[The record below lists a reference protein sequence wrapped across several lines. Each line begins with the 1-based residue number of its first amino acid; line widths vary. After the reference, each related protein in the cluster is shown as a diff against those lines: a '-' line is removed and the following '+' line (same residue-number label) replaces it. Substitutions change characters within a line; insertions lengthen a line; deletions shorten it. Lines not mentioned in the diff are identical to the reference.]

1 MARHA
6 EHPKHA
12 APRED
17 DLFETHGPGGVD
29 SDSMTRREWRAQQAQ
44 EESQAVDYREPL
56 VAAPTAEDGPAYR
69 DAFEAAE
76 SGLNE
81 RAASEILFAKEVATS
96 VESVEQ
102 EVADVRQQVA
112 EVKSDYEL
120 RIAEQKSEYEAKLQ
134 ALADYHAAE
143 LAKLWAK
150 IEGTTPAP
158 VEQPSAAAALPQT
171 EAEPTAAVAEESVR
185 ARLGKEFGEIN
196 NLDEATAKR
205 IYEVSSGYDLSDP
218 EKLAEYKEELRAA
231 GVDLSTTS
239 VSDELLVGYVESARQ
254 ADTDGTLLDA
264 PEVHVGR
271 HDAESAARHAPSFPE
286 ATSQPA
292 AELDPALAKAAG
304 FSDEEIERI
313 NAERRTVAAH
323 APTELAGATPPVT
336 GETPEPAPGAGDGEP
351 EPAAAA
357 GEGEAAEPAAGTTPE
372 QDADTGLN
380 PVDRLKKEREA
391 LVEDLQRA
399 EADENEDPEK
409 IAELKAEIEKLDME
423 IVAVEAARDSSTG
436 VAEGAAGSPETGSE
450 QQTPLGDLPTKPGSE
465 VTMGTPES
473 KRNRFVIKMKNW
485 YQRAF
490 GNRIQEEQAV
500 EAAARRW
507 AYYEELGEGNVDEG
521 RKLST
526 AADMAVSLTK
536 EGAPLANYE
545 VTPEGL
551 KDAEGKAID
560 LAGTRAALIAQ
571 GMGTKEYIGQ
581 LSDEQLVDKLMQ
593 AKEMSERT
601 KAAIEGRKEEE
612 LRGFDFD
619 RLTPDQRRSM
629 AQDIYG
635 SRMADWD
642 DKTIQDALQGNNK
655 LQNFIAGGVRYSA
668 NKLGTDLWVTKVG
681 LGLLRDELR
690 SKPEESP
697 EERKKRIRR
706 SIGVVALGA
715 GGALGTIWG
724 AVSLARM
731 TQGAGDAAAEMSGGM
746 NIHGL
751 GQGPYEGAAD
761 TPYYGLGQ
769 SPYDAGAGESIATDG
784 DARGMDVR
792 GDYGTEAGIDGLN
805 LNENEV
811 EGITITA
818 EHIDNP
824 APYQEYQH
832 ADKITTTSMQGQL
845 DMTSAETAYNDIED
859 NALQMTEQAS
869 MMVKAM
875 LSEEDDAQ
883 LAQLERLGLVGLDDN
898 QRAEALRDPELRAET
913 LNVLRDCG
921 SELSITEGATGKFY
935 NYGAEAIAWDENGN
949 VTDVRIVQSEI
960 HLNNVD
966 LLKIVNAGGEV
977 SYFNSQCGNFLTEQ
991 PVPDIPVVPY
1001 VPTEGTGTEGTGEEG
1016 TGTEGTGEEGTG
1028 TEGTGE
1034 EGTGVEGTGEEGTGT
1049 EGTGEEGTGTEGT
1062 GEEGTGTEGTGEEGT
1077 GTEGTGEEGTGTEG
1091 TGEEGGEV
1099 QVKNPE
1105 EDINANLNLPEQIQ
1119 MGDSRAD
1126 AGELKDATP
1135 PPAEYTK
1142 PQPQPDP
1149 GPAPEAQPVTPEV
1162 REEEVVQAPVA
1173 DGANG
1178 SVGEDRQRELEES
1191 GAGGLETD
1199 ENGTPIGNDGRVDG

>member
-205 IYEVSSGYDLSDP
+205 IYEVASGYDLSDP
-218 EKLAEYKEELRAA
+218 EKLAEYKEELKAA

-286 ATSQPA
+286 ATSQSA

-500 EAAARRW
+500 EAAAKRW

-619 RLTPDQRRSM
+619 QLTPDQRRSM

-811 EGITITA
+811 EGIVITPD
-818 EHIDNP
+818 HITDS
-824 APYQEYQH
+824 YHEYQH
-832 ADKITTTSMQGQL
+832 ADKITTTSMQGEL
-845 DMTSAETAYNDIED
+845 DMTSAETAYVDLED
-859 NALQMTEQAS
+859 NAIEMTEQAS
-869 MMVKAM
+869 MLAKAT
-875 LSEEDDAQ
+875 LGHE
-883 LAQLERLGLVGLDDN
+883 QLEQLGLAGMDDN
-898 QRAEALRDPELRAET
+898 QRAEALRDPELRAEA
-913 LNVLRDCG
+913 LNLMRESGAEV
-921 SELSITEGATGKFY
+921 SIVEGASGTYY
-935 NYGAEAIAWDENGN
+935 NYGAEVVERDENGN
-949 VTDVRIVQSEI
+949 VTDVRIVQNEL
-960 HLNNVD
+960 HLSNVD
-966 LLKIVNAGGEV
+966 LLKIVNVDGEV

-991 PVPDIPVVPY
+991 PVPDIPVVPAVPVVPE
-1001 VPTEGTGTEGTGEEG
+1001 VPTNERPPETETPPPVTEKETESTPKENDESTPKEDDESTPKENDESTPKEDDESTPKEDDESTPKEGEEKADDEKTDDEKADDELTQKDEDNFIGEEG
-1016 TGTEGTGEEGTG
+1016 KPLVPEVDTPPEVAPPVVEAPVVSETEGGQAPGSETDTTVPDAVPPPPPPPGEEVIAPPIDVSDNEPVQ
-1028 TEGTGE
+1028 EG
-1034 EGTGVEGTGEEGTGT
+1034 
-1049 EGTGEEGTGTEGT
+1049 
-1062 GEEGTGTEGTGEEGT
+1062 
-1077 GTEGTGEEGTGTEG
+1077 
-1091 TGEEGGEV
+1091 
-1099 QVKNPE
+1099 
-1105 EDINANLNLPEQIQ
+1105 
-1119 MGDSRAD
+1119 
-1126 AGELKDATP
+1126 
-1135 PPAEYTK
+1135 
-1142 PQPQPDP
+1142 DP
-1149 GPAPEAQPVTPEV
+1149 GSP
-1162 REEEVVQAPVA
+1162 
-1173 DGANG
+1173 
-1178 SVGEDRQRELEES
+1178 S
-1191 GAGGLETD
+1191 
-1199 ENGTPIGNDGRVDG
+1199 